1 MTMIIRITAAALLVC
16 GAADALPLTPE
27 TLEASLPRG
36 LLSATMV
43 LDVQVAYMNHPLAG
57 IAPTL
62 PAEGAS
68 LQILPYEARLTVLK
82 SLPGGGPVEMR
93 LQGLTDACWMP
104 GVETRALLLAASSGG
119 RLEPV
124 GIFPTVGFY
133 PVVDNKA
140 EFPPFSGNRVP
151 LVALMTLLHN
161 FLVAKTPGVPADSP
175 APLEF
180 TLKDTD
186 PSVRVAAAAL
196 FSLVDPAQVPAG
208 ALLDTLEAARA
219 AALAAEAGPPP
230 SLMLLLVSSA
240 LPRLEPR
247 LLALVRED
255 ISSPAPAFS
264 ADTLSDLLLRKA
276 LRLSPPQRKETLLA
290 LCSPVTV
297 PVEGR
302 TETRRIAASLT
313 GVEKELI
320 REPGGDI
327 TEALHEMAARPD
339 QFSCVSQPSELAV
352 VWRVL
357 MARDPGGMR
366 PRLEDFLGGR
376 TPLKLA
382 HPLSVSD
389 EALLREAAQR
399 LLQTAAS

>member
-1 MTMIIRITAAALLVC
+1 MTTTIRIAAAALLVC
-16 GAADALPLTPE
+16 GAAHAVPLTPE
-27 TLEASLPRG
+27 TLEAGLPRG

-43 LDVQVAYMNHPLAG
+43 LDVQVAHMNHPLAG
-57 IAPTL
+57 IAPAL

-68 LQILPYEARLTVLK
+68 LQILPYEARLSVLK

-104 GVETRALLLAASSGG
+104 GVETRALLLAYLAEG
-119 RLEPV
+119 RLTPA
-124 GIFPTVGFY
+124 GDFPTVGFY
-133 PVVDNKA
+133 PVVDGKA

-161 FLVAKTPGVPADSP
+161 FLVVKAPGMPADSP
-175 APLEF
+175 APLEH
-180 TLKDTD
+180 TLKDSD

-208 ALLDTLEAARA
+208 ALLDTLEAAHA
-219 AALAAEAGPPP
+219 AATTSEASPPP
-230 SLMLLLVSSA
+230 ALMLLLVSRA

-247 LLALVRED
+247 LLVLVRED
-255 ISSPAPAFS
+255 LRSPKPAFN
-264 ADTLSDLLLRKA
+264 ADLLSDLLLRKA
-276 LRLSPPQRKETLLA
+276 LELSPPERRDALLA

-297 PVEGR
+297 TVEGR
-302 TETRRIAASLT
+302 TETRRIVASLA

-320 REPGGDI
+320 RAPGDDI
-327 TEALHEMAARPD
+327 TQALYEMAD
-339 QFSCVSQPSELAV
+339 QPGQFACVAQPSGLV
-352 VWRVL
+352 VLWRVL
-357 MARDPGGMR
+357 MARDPGGMK

-376 TPLKLA
+376 APVKLP

-399 LLQTAAS
+399 LLQTPAK

>member
-1 MTMIIRITAAALLVC
+1 MTTTIRIAAAALLAC
-16 GAADALPLTPE
+16 GAAHAIPLTPE
-27 TLEASLPRG
+27 TLEASLPCG

-43 LDVQVAYMNHPLAG
+43 LDVQVAHMNHPLAG

-68 LQILPYEARLTVLK
+68 LQVLPYEARLSVLK
-82 SLPGGGPVEMR
+82 SFPGGGPAEMR

-104 GVETRALLLAASSGG
+104 GVETRALLLAAPSGG
-119 RLEPV
+119 RLEPA
-124 GIFPTVGFY
+124 GTFPTVGFY
-133 PVVDNKA
+133 PASDGKA

-151 LVALMTLLHN
+151 LAALMTLLHN
-161 FLVAKTPGVPADSP
+161 FLVAKTPDVPVDSP

-186 PSVRVAAAAL
+186 PAVRVAAAAL

-208 ALLDTLEAARA
+208 ALLDTLEAAHA
-219 AALAAEAGPPP
+219 AATTSEASPPP
-230 SLMLLLVSSA
+230 ALMLLLVSRA

-255 ISSPAPAFS
+255 LRSPKPAFN
-264 ADTLSDLLLRKA
+264 ADALSDLLLRKA
-276 LRLSPPQRKETLLA
+276 LELSPPERREALLA
-290 LCSPVTV
+290 LCSPATVT
-297 PVEGR
+297 VEGR
-302 TETRRIAASLT
+302 TETRRIAASLA

-320 REPGGDI
+320 RAPGDDI
-327 TEALHEMAARPD
+327 TQALYEMAD
-339 QFSCVSQPSELAV
+339 QPGQFACVAQPSGLV
-352 VWRVL
+352 VLWRVL

-376 TPLKLA
+376 APVNLA

-399 LLQTAAS
+399 LLPAAAP